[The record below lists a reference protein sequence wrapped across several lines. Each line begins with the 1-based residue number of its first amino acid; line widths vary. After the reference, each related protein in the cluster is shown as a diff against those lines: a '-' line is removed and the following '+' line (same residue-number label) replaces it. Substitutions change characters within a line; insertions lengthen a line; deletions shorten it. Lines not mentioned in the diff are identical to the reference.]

1 METLKNV
8 DGVGGRLF
16 LIGGA
21 ATTCMQVFMDL
32 AAGGGACDK
41 LRVLVVPFASSEP
54 EKAFARTRDALL
66 VGKYAD
72 AEVVCADLVAGGGVG
87 AGAGSGFGEDL
98 SDFCAVFLT
107 GGDQSDLVARL
118 GDLGIKAL
126 ADYYAGGGLIGGTS
140 AGAACMGKTMI
151 TGGTHR
157 DLTMAAGLGLTGEVM
172 FDTHFAERGRFA
184 RPIVALQTPASGA
197 EMALGLDED
206 TAVLIQAAQSCALSA
221 TVFGSGQVYVYRNSG
236 IAIGPA
242 GAVETRILDAGEVI
256 YLRR

>member
-8 DGVGGRLF
+8 DGVRGRLF

-21 ATTCMQVFMDL
+21 ATTCMQVFMRL
-32 AAGGGACDK
+32 AADRCAGDK

-66 VGKYAD
+66 VGEYAD
-72 AEVVCADLVAGGGVG
+72 AEVVCAGSD
-87 AGAGSGFGEDL
+87 SGFGADL

-184 RPIVALQTPASGA
+184 RPIVALQNPASGA
-197 EMALGLDED
+197 EMSLGLDED
-206 TAVLIQAAQSCALSA
+206 TAVLIQAGQSCALSA

>member
-8 DGVGGRLF
+8 DGVRGRLF

-21 ATTCMQVFMDL
+21 ATTCMQVFMRL
-32 AAGGGACDK
+32 AADRCAGDK

-54 EKAFARTRDALL
+54 EKAFARTREALL
-66 VGKYAD
+66 VGEYAD
-72 AEVVCADLVAGGGVG
+72 AEVVCAAGFG
-87 AGAGSGFGEDL
+87 AGAGFGFGADL

-107 GGDQSDLVARL
+107 GGDQSDLVERL
-118 GDLGIKAL
+118 GQDGIKAL

-140 AGAACMGKTMI
+140 AGAACMGNTMI

-157 DLTMAAGLGLTGEVM
+157 DLAMAAGLGLTGEVM

-184 RPIVALQTPASGA
+184 RPIVALQTPGAGA

-206 TAVLIQAAQSCALSA
+206 TAVLIEAAQSCALSA

>member
-8 DGVGGRLF
+8 DGVRGRLF

-32 AAGGGACDK
+32 AADDECACDK

-72 AEVVCADLVAGGGVG
+72 AEVVCADLLAEGGVG
-87 AGAGSGFGEDL
+87 AGEGVDL

-157 DLTMAAGLGLTGEVM
+157 DLTMADGLGLTGEVM